1 MNMKVRSSWKLQAI
15 ELGKR
20 RLGRHDKSGEM
31 SNEKIFNSEGAQESR
46 YCLSGHSFDPRP
58 CLSNHECESD
68 YGETYIWNRVNTTF
82 NCSLKSE
89 LLLHTLIYGTEIDW
103 MSGG

>member
-1 MNMKVRSSWKLQAI
+1 MCAL
-15 ELGKR
+15 
-20 RLGRHDKSGEM
+20 
-31 SNEKIFNSEGAQESR
+31 NSM
-46 YCLSGHSFDPRP
+46 
-58 CLSNHECESD
+58 SNHECESD

-82 NCSLKSE
+82 SCSLKSE